1 MVYTFLALCLAY
13 VGGPGSVEVKMNG
26 YQLHPS
32 LLYCTCCLPAL
43 PVNGAFVRM
52 CKRGTLQFVWTKPVL
67 AGLTV
72 VLYTQHM
79 YTEGYWG
86 PNNGRAPGARPGFTL
101 HASSGTKSP
110 PVLPE
115 RSSQNART
123 PAWKAV
129 TVAGA
134 DSEFWLSRVLCE
146 FQAVPTGVSVT
157 WVREYCD
164 AGHPAAQLMPIGATR
179 LHPH

>member
-86 PNNGRAPGARPGFTL
+86 PNNGRAPGARPASPL
-101 HASSGTKSP
+101 HASVGTKSSHCSRNEADRMRE
-110 PVLPE
+110 PE
-115 RSSQNART
+115 QKQSSLLALTRSC
-123 PAWKAV
+123 
-129 TVAGA
+129 G
-134 DSEFWLSRVLCE
+134 
-146 FQAVPTGVSVT
+146 
-157 WVREYCD
+157 
-164 AGHPAAQLMPIGATR
+164 
-179 LHPH
+179 

>member
-1 MVYTFLALCLAY
+1 MSACSYEAFVVYTFLALCLAY

-52 CKRGTLQFVWTKPVL
+52 CKRGALQFVWLKPVL

-86 PNNGRAPGARPGFTL
+86 PNNGRAPRACR
-101 HASSGTKSP
+101 SSP
-110 PVLPE
+110 PNL
-115 RSSQNART
+115 
-123 PAWKAV
+123 
-129 TVAGA
+129 
-134 DSEFWLSRVLCE
+134 LC
-146 FQAVPTGVSVT
+146 
-157 WVREYCD
+157 D
-164 AGHPAAQLMPIGATR
+164 
-179 LHPH
+179 